1 MQAKAVV
8 LILLLL
14 PLAARADRLGVAVR
28 QGPHDAML
36 VERLRGQL
44 ADLDDVAVAID
55 EGGTVEPTLEAQ
67 LAAAERIAATHN
79 ARVVVWFV
87 ARGRALEVAIATP
100 ADHRLFVREI
110 PAASESTMAE
120 TAAIAVRGAVRS
132 IAAGGTI
139 GVEVPAA
146 HAAAPQVEV
155 PVAHVEAPAAHVDA
169 SAGEM
174 PAVPP
179 STAGLALAASLGW
192 QVVLDGGADHG
203 AQALV
208 QRTTLARGSWGASLT
223 LELGVPLSWRA
234 SSDVTLDVA
243 RSGGVA
249 AIERRFGSIAVALGG
264 GALLYHR
271 STSAAPSG
279 LTPTPSASTFAAVA
293 TGEVAWHARLARRL
307 GIVATLGVDMV
318 AHAPEA
324 VVSRA
329 GMTEVVDSI
338 RAVQPRAS
346 LALEVGT
353 W

>member
-1 MQAKAVV
+1 VQAKAVV

-55 EGGTVEPTLEAQ
+55 EGGAVEPSLEAQ
-67 LAAAERIAATHN
+67 LAAAERIATAHD

-139 GVEVPAA
+139 GVEVPI
-146 HAAAPQVEV
+146 AAPHVEV
-155 PVAHVEAPAAHVDA
+155 PVAHVEAPV
-169 SAGEM
+169 
-174 PAVPP
+174 VPP
-179 STAGLALAASLGW
+179 SAATGLALAASLGW

-208 QRTTLARGSWGASLT
+208 QRTTLTRGPWGASLT
-223 LELGVPLSWRA
+223 LELGVPLAWRA

-243 RSGGVA
+243 RSGGVVA
-249 AIERRFGSIAVALGG
+249 VEHRFGSIAVALGG

-293 TGEVAWHARLARRL
+293 TAEVAWHARLARRL
-307 GIVATLGVDMV
+307 GIVATLGVDVV

-338 RAVQPRAS
+338 HAVQPRAS

>member
-28 QGPHDAML
+28 RGPHDAML

-44 ADLDDVAVAID
+44 ADLDDVVFAVD
-55 EGGTVEPTLEAQ
+55 EGGAAEPDLEAQ
-67 LAAAERIAATHN
+67 LAAAERIATAHD

-120 TAAIAVRGAVRS
+120 AAAIAVRGAVRS

-146 HAAAPQVEV
+146 HVEV
-155 PVAHVEAPAAHVDA
+155 VPAEAPAVR
-169 SAGEM
+169 GEM
-174 PAVPP
+174 PPVPP
-179 STAGLALAASLGW
+179 SAAGLALAASLGW
-192 QVVLDGGADHG
+192 QVVVDGGADHG

-223 LELGVPLSWRA
+223 LELGVPLAWRA
-234 SSDVTLDVA
+234 SSDVELDVA

-271 STSAAPSG
+271 STSVAPSG
-279 LTPTPSASTFAAVA
+279 LAPTPSASTFAAVA
-293 TGEVAWHARLARRL
+293 TAEVAWHVRLARRL
-307 GIVATLGVDMV
+307 GIVATLGVDVV